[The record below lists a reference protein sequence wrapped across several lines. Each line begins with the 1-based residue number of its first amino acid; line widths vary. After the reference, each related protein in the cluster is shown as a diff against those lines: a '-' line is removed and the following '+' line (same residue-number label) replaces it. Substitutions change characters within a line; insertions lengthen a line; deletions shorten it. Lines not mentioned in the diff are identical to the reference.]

1 MLYRLVLALLLAICY
16 PAYST
21 ELNPASVSTNYQIV
35 DIRSTGTALSLGDD
49 SVSGNIP
56 LGFDFNLFGKTFNSV
71 WVSNNGVISFTNGQI
86 YGYDGAPLNTLSST
100 YNYALFPLWT
110 DLINVDANNPHYR
123 LDNGTAVF
131 GWYGASEYADRVK
144 RSTFEV
150 QLWSDSSFQ
159 FRYESVNVSNSPFTI
174 GYTGDISAGEYTQW
188 ARHPGGPYAGTNF
201 GFYSNP
207 IDQCAINPLYSVDC
221 PGYLEAYTNQQC
233 SMNPLY
239 SSSCP
244 GYEVA
249 LLEQNCGSNPLYS
262 VQCPG
267 YAAAI
272 FEQNCSK
279 DPLYSS
285 QCPGYMI
292 AYGQQIAKSQS
303 SAIAES
309 QPITLVVIEDPTK
322 TETTTDVG
330 GVELSTTGEIVVSSD
345 IPEVVRS
352 AERSKQTSV
361 VGKGLD
367 PRMLDIVKN
376 VLKTEAETLN
386 LVFDN
391 INYSINESIRIDRDY
406 VQSDI
411 NTFTLMENNN
421 TESRQ
426 QLFAL
431 SPTTNSN
438 TVTGESQEIKTE
450 RTFNTSSQVSELG
463 EGANFADLTAVTPGF
478 NAYTNIQLR
487 DAPFYPEKEIYRGQ
501 VNVDNVRAQ
510 RLLNGAS
517 DMTHQRMVEQQYN
530 LGN

>member
-16 PAYST
+16 PAFST
-21 ELNPASVSTNYQIV
+21 ELPAGGSNNYQIV

-56 LGFDFNLFGKTFNSV
+56 LGFSFDLFGKTFNSV
-71 WVSNNGVISFTNGQI
+71 WVSNNGVISFTNGEI

-123 LDNGTAVF
+123 LDSGTAIF
-131 GWYGASEYADRVK
+131 GWYGASEYADRSK

-150 QLWSDSSFQ
+150 QLWNDSSFQ
-159 FRYESVNVSNSPFTI
+159 FRYESVNVSNSAFTI

-201 GFYSNP
+201 GFYSSP

-221 PGYLEAYTNQQC
+221 PGYVEAYTNQQC

-267 YAAAI
+267 YAVAI

-285 QCPGYMI
+285 QCPGYMV
-292 AYGQQIAKSQS
+292 AYGQQIAKSQTVNTQEIS
-303 SAIAES
+303 SNTS
-309 QPITLVVIEDPTK
+309 VIEDSTK
-322 TETTTDVG
+322 TQTTTDVG
-330 GVELSTTGEIVVSSD
+330 GVELSTSGEIVISSD
-345 IPEVVRS
+345 IPEVIRS
-352 AERSKQTSV
+352 TERSKQTSV

-367 PRMLDIVKN
+367 PRILDIVKN
-376 VLKTEAETLN
+376 ILKTESETIGS
-386 LVFDN
+386 VFDT
-391 INYSINESIRIDRDY
+391 INYSIMESTRFERNHVESNID
-406 VQSDI
+406 
-411 NTFTLMENNN
+411 TFTPTESNN
-421 TESRQ
+421 TGNRQ
-426 QLFAL
+426 QLIAL
-431 SPTTNSN
+431 ANGPISN
-438 TVTGESQEIKTE
+438 NVSVDTTE
-450 RTFNTSSQVSELG
+450 RRTERSFNTTSQVSELG
-463 EGANFADLTAVTPGF
+463 EGANFADLTKITPGF

-487 DAPFYPEKEIYRGQ
+487 DAPFYPQKEIYRGQ
-501 VNVDNVRAQ
+501 VNVDNARAQ

-517 DMTHQRMVEQQYN
+517 DLTHQRMIEQQYN
-530 LGN
+530 LRN

>member
-16 PAYST
+16 PAFST
-21 ELNPASVSTNYQIV
+21 ELPAGRSNNYQIV

-56 LGFDFNLFGKTFNSV
+56 LGFSFNLFGKTFDSV
-71 WVSNNGVISFTNGQI
+71 WVSNNGVISFTNGGI
-86 YGYDGAPLNTLSST
+86 SGYDGAPLNTLSST

-110 DLINVDANNPHYR
+110 DLINEGVNNPHYR
-123 LDNGTAVF
+123 LDNSTAIF
-131 GWYGASEYADRVK
+131 GWYGASEYADRSK

-221 PGYLEAYTNQQC
+221 PGYLEAYTSQQC
-233 SMNPLY
+233 AINQLY

-244 GYEVA
+244 GYEAA

-267 YAAAI
+267 YAVAI

-285 QCPGYMI
+285 QCPGYMV
-292 AYGQQIAKSQS
+292 AFGQQIAKSQTVNTQEIS
-303 SAIAES
+303 PNTS
-309 QPITLVVIEDPTK
+309 VIEDPTK
-322 TETTTDVG
+322 TETNTDVG
-330 GVELSTTGEIVVSSD
+330 GVELSTSGEIVVSND

-367 PRMLDIVKN
+367 PRILNIVKN
-376 VLKTEAETLN
+376 ILKTESETIGSI
-386 LVFDN
+386 FDT
-391 INYSINESIRIDRDY
+391 INYSIMESTRFERNY
-406 VQSDI
+406 VASDI
-411 NTFTLMENNN
+411 DTINTTETNNAGN
-421 TESRQ
+421 RQ

-431 SPTTNSN
+431 SSGSSNNIVSGDTT
-438 TVTGESQEIKTE
+438 ERKTE

-463 EGANFADLTAVTPGF
+463 EGANFADLTKITPGF

-487 DAPFYPEKEIYRGQ
+487 DAPFYPQKEIYRGQ
-501 VNVDNVRAQ
+501 VNVDNARAQ

-517 DMTHQRMVEQQYN
+517 DLTHQRMIEQQYN